1 MPTMTT
7 IDDRLTADLI
17 DEGDEIRLEVDVPGL
32 EHAALDVTASG
43 HTVTV
48 RGRRVCSHAGHY
60 LLLERARDFRRSFDL
75 PHETDM
81 RNLHARVRDGVLT
94 ISAPTVSAPC
104 GGGHPAHEGMTVEVQ
119 PSIFAC
125 HPDAAA
131 I

>member
-1 MPTMTT
+1 M
-7 IDDRLTADLI
+7 LI
-17 DEGDEIRLEVDVPGL
+17 DETDHLLADVIDDGESIHLEVEVPGL
-32 EHAALDVTASG
+32 EHAVLDVEASG

-48 RGRRVCSHAGHY
+48 SGRRPVAHSGHY
-60 LLLERARDFRRSFDL
+60 LLMERSKVFKRSFEL
-75 PHETDM
+75 PDEADM

-94 ISAPTVSAPC
+94 VSAPI
-104 GGGHPAHEGMTVEVQ
+104 GAGTAALAGTLVEVR

>member
-1 MPTMTT
+1 MP
-7 IDDRLTADLI
+7 IDDGAHLLAADLI
-17 DEGDEIRLEVDVPGL
+17 ADDESVYLEVEVPGL
-32 EHAALDVTASG
+32 EHAVLDVQACG

-48 RGRRVCSHAGHY
+48 SGRRPVSHTGRYLLMERGRR
-60 LLLERARDFRRSFDL
+60 FRRSFAL
-75 PHETDM
+75 PGETDM

-94 ISAPTVSAPC
+94 ISAPVGSGSALP
-104 GGGHPAHEGMTVEVQ
+104 EGAPVEVH